1 MNTKSQKYMDA
12 LLKVMT
18 AIQNNRILQGISKGF
33 VMAMPVIF
41 MGSFAL
47 VILCPTLLK
56 ALYPA

>member
-47 VILCPTLLK
+47 SGTT
-56 ALYPA
+56 

>member
-1 MNTKSQKYMDA
+1 MDA

-41 MGSFAL
+41 MGSFTL